1 MEPRSGEPERS
12 VPQLGMHLLSDD
24 LTSTRGAP
32 SPARVGCCSML
43 YGGSRCRRLSPAR
56 LRLRFGLGCRV
67 PLCGHRAFADVAGA
81 APEFAPVSLSCSRMN
96 RGGCN
101 FGWHVVRRGQNHVRF
116 LGYSG
121 REMLAV
127 RLSHFDPRR
136 TSHGRT
142 QTSGSGGADLSFPVA
157 AHPLPRISSADN
169 ARRDLRRQKTS
180 VQERSSQTRA
190 PSLQNCASGPPKN
203 PYAMRRYRRRSR
215 RGRTIRT

>member
-1 MEPRSGEPERS
+1 MKGRLRPLSWRRDALRFKREDQATDPSMPSRPGLGVDRHNRTISIRGFCGEEPRG
-12 VPQLGMHLLSDD
+12 
-24 LTSTRGAP
+24 
-32 SPARVGCCSML
+32 PAVSWKRMEGKV
-43 YGGSRCRRLSPAR
+43 A
-56 LRLRFGLGCRV
+56 
-67 PLCGHRAFADVAGA
+67 AFQHHPGTAK
-81 APEFAPVSLSCSRMN
+81 
-96 RGGCN
+96 
-101 FGWHVVRRGQNHVRF
+101 VR
-116 LGYSG
+116 
-121 REMLAV
+121 
-127 RLSHFDPRR
+127 PRR
-136 TSHGRT
+136 TSHGQT